1 MGTSRFNP
9 RARAGRDG
17 GYIASALSYEGFNPR
32 ARAGRD
38 HRTPLPLDVLVLFQS
53 TRPRGARPK
62 LPHLPHPGF
71 QFQSTRPRGARHL
84 RKDHRSPVRGG
95 FNPRARAGRDITLSC
110 RIVSFVAFQST
121 RPRGARR
128 LRDRPVEPGRLGFNP
143 RARAGRDLLH
153 GYQHGL
159 PSLVSIHAP
168 ARGATVPD
176 SAICPRLSSFNPRA
190 RAGRDA
196 EIPIFKYRE
205 DKFQSTRPR
214 GARHV
219 EHPVL
224 HRNRH
229 VSIHAPARGATSS
242 IRSGHPHR
250 FGFNPRARAG
260 RDDVVPP
267 LRARRFS
274 FNPRARA
281 GRDSMSVESKHKE
294 YLFQSTRPRGARRI

>member
-1 MGTSRFNP
+1 MGRPRFQSTCPRGARRLTTCRGRTTRSFQSTRPRGARLAEVDSNWWERHVSIHAPVRGATAAISPQLCPMRVSIHAPARGATIAPRCPSMYLSCFNP
-9 RARAGRDG
+9 RARAGRDPSSRT
-17 GYIASALSYEGFNPR
+17 YLTR
-32 ARAGRD
+32 A
-38 HRTPLPLDVLVLFQS
+38 FS
-53 TRPRGARPK
+53 
-62 LPHLPHPGF
+62 
-71 QFQSTRPRGARHL
+71 
-84 RKDHRSPVRGG
+84 
-95 FNPRARAGRDITLSC
+95 FNPRARAGRDISAK
-110 RIVSFVAFQST
+110 IIEVQYV
-121 RPRGARR
+121 
-128 LRDRPVEPGRLGFNP
+128 V
-143 RARAGRDLLH
+143 
-153 GYQHGL
+153 
-159 PSLVSIHAP
+159 VSIHAP